1 MTVAGTTGLQTL
13 TKRALNPQ
21 IGQGWRSSREFRES
35 RRSFSS
41 VYIYGLY
48 RLSGSEMMDDRLV
61 GRSMMAMR
69 FQHRNETTKILFCAR
84 VGNPCVNAIVED
96 FRYVYYVCVIV

>member
-1 MTVAGTTGLQTL
+1 MAVAGTTTVN
-13 TKRALNPQ
+13 TSVKRVLRLW
-21 IGQGWRSSREFRES
+21 IGQESAIPRGLRKS